1 MQAERAGVSGA
12 AMQEALDSL
21 VLMLAPI
28 CPFITDELWQR
39 FGHEGSVHFASFPT
53 ADESLLVEDYNQIVV
68 QINGK
73 VRSKI
78 SVLAGLDDDAVA
90 AAAATEPAIAD
101 QLSGVEIR
109 RTIVVPG
116 RLVNFVVG

>member
-1 MQAERAGVSGA
+1 
-12 AMQEALDSL
+12 
-21 VLMLAPI
+21 
-28 CPFITDELWQR
+28 
-39 FGHEGSVHFASFPT
+39 
-53 ADESLLVEDYNQIVV
+53 LVEDYNQIVV

-101 QLSGVEIR
+101 QLSGAEIR